1 MSLMLAE
8 IAEQPAALERTIT
21 EERAKIAK
29 LGNTLR
35 SRDIHLIVLVARGSS
50 DNAALFGRYLLE
62 ITTGIP
68 VSLSAPSVHT
78 IYNAE
83 LRLDHALVVGVSQSG
98 EGEDIN
104 HVLES
109 ARRSGAYT
117 IGITNEPSSSMARL
131 VDETLLTHGGR
142 ERSVAATKTFTGQ
155 MLLFYML
162 ATELARNAAPFSYEA
177 IPEFVAGALE
187 QKPAIVDLVQR
198 YVFME
203 NCVVVGRGLAY
214 ANAYELALKLMETCY
229 VVAERF
235 SSADFLHGPLAMVER
250 HFPVILFA
258 PPGVMLPGVKNL
270 LERLRELH
278 ADTLAITSDRD
289 AAGMCTRSI
298 VMSNEI
304 DEFLAPIPY
313 IVPGQLFAALLAEAK
328 GLNPDA
334 PRSLSKVTR
343 TL

>member
-1 MSLMLAE
+1 MSLMLQE
-8 IAEQPAALERTIT
+8 IAEQPAALRKTID
-21 EERAKIAK
+21 EERAKVER
-29 LGNTLR
+29 LGTSLKQ
-35 SRDIHLIVLVARGSS
+35 RDIDLIVLVARGSS

-78 IYNAE
+78 LYGAKLN
-83 LRLDHALVVGVSQSG
+83 LQHALVIGVSQSG

-104 HVLES
+104 QVLEN
-109 ARRSGAYT
+109 AHAGGAYT
-117 IGITNEPSSSMARL
+117 VGITNEPASSMVSL
-131 VDETLLTHGGR
+131 VDETLLMHGGR

-155 MLLFYML
+155 MMLFYML
-162 ATELARNAAPFSYEA
+162 AAELAGSSPPWAYETIPDFAAR
-177 IPEFVAGALE
+177 ALE
-187 QKPAIVDLVQR
+187 QQPAILELVQR

-250 HFPVILFA
+250 HFPVFIFA
-258 PPGVMLPGVKNL
+258 PPGAMLPGVRDL
-270 LERLRELH
+270 IRRLEELH
-278 ADTLAITSDRD
+278 ADTLVITSDLDIASCGSR
-289 AAGMCTRSI
+289 AI
-298 VMSNEI
+298 VMPREI

-313 IVPGQLFAALLAEAK
+313 IIPGQLFAALLAEAK
-328 GLNPDA
+328 GLNPDS